1 MLSQDGA
8 RMSEEFIKRAK
19 LRLAYLAIGLFL
31 GLFVSAVVGGAYH
44 QVMKIRESAFEE
56 RIEHLRTLSEIRLKE
71 TKRLLVENEK
81 LKTTR
86 IERKNAD
93 GSSEVIEK
101 TSSDSSKSEQ
111 ESSRDIAML
120 EHTIKTLREEHK
132 QEIEIEKKKRPSLT
146 AHMGLTSQLVP
157 YAAFTYNVYGM
168 AIIGGYV
175 DKSAEFGI
183 GAGIQF

>member
-1 MLSQDGA
+1 
-8 RMSEEFIKRAK
+8 MSEEFIKRAK
-19 LRLAYLAIGLFL
+19 LRLAYLAIGLCV
-31 GLFVSAVVGGAYH
+31 GLLISAVVGGAYH
-44 QVMKIRESAFEE
+44 QIMKVRESSFEE
-56 RIEHLRTLSEIRLKE
+56 RISHLQTLSEMRLKE

-81 LKTTR
+81 LRTTR

-101 TSSDSSKSEQ
+101 TSSDSSKNEQ
-111 ESSRDIAML
+111 ESSRDVAML
-120 EHTIKTLREEHK
+120 EHTIQTLKQTHKREL
-132 QEIEIEKKKRPSLT
+132 EIEKKKRPSLT
-146 AHMGLTSQLVP
+146 AHVGLTTQLVP

-175 DKSAEFGI
+175 DKTAEFGI

>member
-1 MLSQDGA
+1 
-8 RMSEEFIKRAK
+8 MSEEFIKRAK
-19 LRLAYLAIGLFL
+19 LRLAYLGIGLLL
-31 GLFVSAVVGGAYH
+31 GLLISAVVGGAYH

-56 RIEHLRTLSEIRLKE
+56 RIEHLRTVSEIRLKE

-101 TSSDSSKSEQ
+101 TSSDSSKNEQ

-120 EHTIKTLREEHK
+120 EHTIKTLREEHR

-157 YAAFTYNVYGM
+157 YAAFTYNIYGM

-175 DKSAEFGI
+175 DKSSEFGL